1 VTELRKDWLS
11 GRTVLLAENRALRP
25 NEFAAV
31 EAVGT
36 APRSIGPCPF
46 CPGQEGNTPPAVLTQ
61 NDADGRWR
69 LRVVPNKF
77 PAVDTQGDSP
87 AAGAHEVIIES
98 ARHVDRMAELS
109 VTEFAGLLDA
119 YRQRLAHWRG
129 DGRFRYGLVFKNLGA
144 AAGASLSHVHSQ
156 LVALAEVPTPVAA
169 ELGRAKEQL
178 AERGA
183 CAYCRL
189 IEAER
194 ASRDRVVLDRD
205 GFFAF
210 CPYASLQPCEVW
222 IMPTTHEPWFDQSES
237 SKQPALAAIL
247 HGLLARI
254 EATLPRP
261 AYNLLVRTTPWQDDA
276 AGAGHWRIE
285 ILPRVNPLAGI
296 ELATQVYI
304 NPIAPER
311 AAQQLRSS

>member
-25 NEFAAV
+25 NEFAVA
-31 EAVGT
+31 EAVVA
-36 APRSIGPCPF
+36 APHSTGPCPF
-46 CPGQEGNTPPAVLTQ
+46 CPGQEGNTPPAVLVQ
-61 NDADGRWR
+61 SDDAGKWR

-77 PAVDTQGDSP
+77 PAVDTRGDSP

-109 VTEFAGLLDA
+109 VAEFARVLDA
-119 YRQRLAHWRG
+119 YRQRLAHWH
-129 DGRFRYGLVFKNLGA
+129 DAGRFRYGLVFKNLGA

-156 LVALAEVPTPVAA
+156 LVALAEVPEPAAA

-178 AERGA
+178 AERGE
-183 CAYCRL
+183 CAYCQL
-189 IEAER
+189 IRVER
-194 ASRDRVVLDRD
+194 ENADRVVLERD
-205 GFFAF
+205 GFIAF

-222 IMPTTHEPWFDQSES
+222 IMPTAHEPWFEQSGS
-237 SKQPALAAIL
+237 SKPHALAAIL

-261 AYNLLVRTTPWQDDA
+261 AYNLLVRTTPWQADA